1 MIKRIALDLLFSVF
15 ITTFSLSNSN
25 VYIYATVDDE
35 IITNHDIEKESEYLK
50 ILNPGLTKISKKKI
64 LDLSKNSLIREIIKK
79 KEIIKFLDIKK
90 ENTLINNYLNDLFT
104 KLNYK
109 NQNELIKDLQKK
121 NNKS

>member
-1 MIKRIALDLLFSVF
+1 MIKRIALALLFSVF

-90 ENTLINNYLNDLFT
+90 ENPLVNNYLNDLFA

-109 NQNELIKDLQKK
+109 NQNEFIKDLQKR
-121 NNKS
+121 

>member
-1 MIKRIALDLLFSVF
+1 MIKRIALALLFSVF

-64 LDLSKNSLIREIIKK
+64 LDLSKNSLIREIIKENELKRILK
-79 KEIIKFLDIKK
+79 KVDIK
-90 ENTLINNYLNDLFT
+90 ESFLEEFIINYFSKFN
-104 KLNYK
+104 
-109 NQNELIKDLQKK
+109 I
-121 NNKS
+121 S